1 VRLVLDTNVLISG
14 FIESNGHPGR
24 LLLSLRRHQFTLITS
39 DAQLIEL
46 RRVLGYER
54 LQRFI
59 QPEQAAWFLEGLPLV
74 SEVFAEIPDVDLSPD
89 PDDNAIIAT
98 AIAGQADAIVSG
110 DKRHLVPLKVAAG
123 IPIIT
128 PREALER
135 LPSQT

>member
-14 FIESNGHPGR
+14 FIEGRGHSGQ
-24 LLLSLRRHQFTLITS
+24 LLALLRRHHFTLVTS
-39 DAQLIEL
+39 DAQLAEL

-59 QPEQAAWFLEGLPLV
+59 QPEQADWFLKGLPHVAEVV
-74 SEVFAEIPDVDLSPD
+74 STIPEVDLSPD

-98 AIAGQADAIVSG
+98 AIAGRADAIVSG
-110 DKRHLVPLKVAAG
+110 DKRDLVRLKEAAG
-123 IPIIT
+123 IAIIT

-135 LPSQT
+135 LQSKP